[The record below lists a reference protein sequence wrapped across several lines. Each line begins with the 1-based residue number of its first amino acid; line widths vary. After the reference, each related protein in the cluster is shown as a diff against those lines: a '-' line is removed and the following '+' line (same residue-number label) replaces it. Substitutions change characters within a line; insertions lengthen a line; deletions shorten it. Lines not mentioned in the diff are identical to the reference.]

1 MASAYDVFSGLEFPK
16 TQDFPFNLFLDGNS
30 ALKKKKLVLLRILF
44 VCLPHHIACRI
55 LVPWSGM
62 NPCPPTVKVRS
73 LNHWTARGV
82 SRGTSLNSTIPFLSL
97 TILLPVWVAHCCCYC
112 CFCFAY
118 GVNFSWQRVPETR
131 RGNTFI
137 LPSCSQHWTVTFP
150 CAVLQ
155 WLWKPLFREGLELTW
170 AILLKFLHGPGSWS
184 GHEAYWLFMLICGI
198 EEVQGD
204 LYQLVSAVY
213 LKQWDT
219 RTYLSNTRSYTQYL
233 LMTYNRKESAKEYM
247 CVVCV

>member
-1 MASAYDVFSGLEFPK
+1 MGGSLLLLLLL
-16 TQDFPFNLFLDGNS
+16 LF
-30 ALKKKKLVLLRILF
+30 
-44 VCLPHHIACRI
+44 CL
-55 LVPWSGM
+55 WSE
-62 NPCPPTVKVRS
+62 
-73 LNHWTARGV
+73 
-82 SRGTSLNSTIPFLSL
+82 
-97 TILLPVWVAHCCCYC
+97 
-112 CFCFAY
+112 
-118 GVNFSWQRVPETR
+118 FSWQRVPETR

-137 LPSCSQHWTVTFP
+137 LPSCSQHWMVTFP

-170 AILLKFLHGPGSWS
+170 AILLKFLYGPGSWS
-184 GHEAYWLFMLICGI
+184 GHEAYWLFMLICGM

-213 LKQWDT
+213 WKQWDT

-233 LMTYNRKESAKEYM
+233 LMTYNGKESAKEYM